1 MKKADL
7 HYYVTSYFRS
17 YLPGQ
22 KNLSSNTISGYA
34 DAFRLL
40 FKFCE
45 EKKGL
50 RVDRLKI
57 SDFDSEV
64 VCGFLDWLETERGC
78 SVSTRNQRLTALHS
92 FFRYLQ
98 KKSPPDMEA
107 IQGILDIPYKKTA
120 MAVVSYLSEEQM
132 KILLSLPDADT
143 KEGFR
148 DQVMLSLLYDT
159 GARVQEL
166 ADLKVKD
173 IRIESPSVV
182 TLHGKGNKTRQVPV
196 MAKTRALLKAYLE
209 HYRYDPGIS
218 RGDNPLFTNQKK
230 GKLSRWGISYII
242 NKYVEKAKAEK
253 LLDYRLLPILFLA

>member
-1 MKKADL
+1 
-7 HYYVTSYFRS
+7 
-17 YLPGQ
+17 
-22 KNLSSNTISGYA
+22 
-34 DAFRLL
+34 
-40 FKFCE
+40 
-45 EKKGL
+45 
-50 RVDRLKI
+50 
-57 SDFDSEV
+57 
-64 VCGFLDWLETERGC
+64 
-78 SVSTRNQRLTALHS
+78 
-92 FFRYLQ
+92 
-98 KKSPPDMEA
+98 MEA

-196 MAKTRALLKAYLE
+196 MTKTRALLKAYLE

-218 RGDNPLFTNQKK
+218 RG
-230 GKLSRWGISYII
+230 G
-242 NKYVEKAKAEK
+242 
-253 LLDYRLLPILFLA
+253 

>member
-1 MKKADL
+1 
-7 HYYVTSYFRS
+7 
-17 YLPGQ
+17 
-22 KNLSSNTISGYA
+22 
-34 DAFRLL
+34 
-40 FKFCE
+40 
-45 EKKGL
+45 
-50 RVDRLKI
+50 
-57 SDFDSEV
+57 
-64 VCGFLDWLETERGC
+64 
-78 SVSTRNQRLTALHS
+78 
-92 FFRYLQ
+92 
-98 KKSPPDMEA
+98 
-107 IQGILDIPYKKTA
+107 
-120 MAVVSYLSEEQM
+120 M

-196 MAKTRALLKAYLE
+196 MTKTRALLKAYLE

-218 RGDNPLFTNQKK
+218 RGDNSLFTNQKK

-253 LLDYRLLPILFLA
+253 LLDRLAIRRNEGLTTPKQIRFLESRGFQHVGTWQFNTAKNLIDRIAANGWRVPEGITPSEFKEGA